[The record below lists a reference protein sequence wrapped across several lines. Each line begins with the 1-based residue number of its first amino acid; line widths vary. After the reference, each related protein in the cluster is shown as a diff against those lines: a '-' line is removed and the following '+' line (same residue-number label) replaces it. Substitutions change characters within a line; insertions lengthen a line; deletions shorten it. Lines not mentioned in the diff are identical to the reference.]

1 MFKLKLLKNED
12 GYLAIVAA
20 LLILTLLTLIGIS
33 ASRVAV
39 TEMAM
44 ARNDFVCKRNFYL
57 AEGAALEAAD
67 HLIRYGNLRDHSK
80 PWMEMITGKLDTD
93 SVRFYWSNS
102 IAAGNSVIPEPSNV
116 DPAHT
121 LYLIGH
127 EGVEPGSSL
136 DMSKSTIHSIAIYS
150 RCDWDGTA
158 VIKMG
163 YQAVY

>member
-1 MFKLKLLKNED
+1 MVKPTLLKNED

-44 ARNDFVCKRNFYL
+44 ARNELVYKRNFYL
-57 AEGAALEAAD
+57 AEGAALEAVD
-67 HLIRYGNLRDHSK
+67 HLTRYGNLRDNSK
-80 PWMEMITGKLDTD
+80 PWMEMITGNLDVD
-93 SVRFYWSNS
+93 KVRFYWNNS
-102 IAAGNSVIPEPSNV
+102 IAAGDSVIPEPSKI
-116 DPAHT
+116 DPDHT
-121 LYLIGH
+121 LFLIGH
-127 EGVEPGSSL
+127 DGIGPGSSL
-136 DMSKSTIHSIAIYS
+136 DMSRSTIHSIAIYS